1 MRRISYFCKLGVP
14 LIHRWTKFDRAA
26 ARDALSSLT
35 ILITLALSMT
45 LPPKLQLITSSRDTR
60 TCGGLVPAW
69 CPSGAVWS
77 NSAQSNMTRTKEINF
92 GPIRSTVRGSL
103 TSYNVSTNGPSRNS
117 QVSSTLL
124 GYSTAPHDV
133 DL

>member
-45 LPPKLQLITSSRDTR
+45 LPPKLQLITSPRDTQKVR
-60 TCGGLVPAW
+60 VNRYGPVPVWFRSVTGLVPVW
-69 CPSGAVWS
+69 CRS
-77 NSAQSNMTRTKEINF
+77 SADWTVKLSSEPYVMTYVIN
-92 GPIRSTVRGSL
+92 
-103 TSYNVSTNGPSRNS
+103 
-117 QVSSTLL
+117 
-124 GYSTAPHDV
+124 
-133 DL
+133 